1 MSTEA
6 ELRAEIAVLDKRLRE
21 QATSFCRAHQEQVDR
36 ANDARK
42 KVELSAKA
50 AEEAESELTNLLLST
65 NEQTMPIRQ
74 RQRVIRALE
83 RVQRLR
89 RTLT

>member
-1 MSTEA
+1 MSVEDD
-6 ELRAEIAVLDKRLRE
+6 LRAEIGYLETRLRD
-21 QATSFCRAHQEQVDR
+21 QAASFCRAHQEQTDR
-36 ANDARK
+36 ANDARR

-50 AEEAESELTNLLLST
+50 AEEAESELTALLLST